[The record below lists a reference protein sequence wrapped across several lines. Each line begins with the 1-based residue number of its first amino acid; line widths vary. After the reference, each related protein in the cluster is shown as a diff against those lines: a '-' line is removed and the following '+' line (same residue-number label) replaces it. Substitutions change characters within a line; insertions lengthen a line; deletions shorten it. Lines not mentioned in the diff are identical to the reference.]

1 MFFFNKNTVK
11 VIIFLRIACFS
22 KSSKKMFHIIFF
34 PGLWKNRVRISGI
47 LTLWC
52 SLIWIIHH
60 NHKLHRIICLTYKKK
75 LIMSINFKHVE
86 VFQMHIMI
94 FKKYGFYRMKYNFV
108 ILHIIMNVKS
118 YA

>member
-1 MFFFNKNTVK
+1 
-11 VIIFLRIACFS
+11 
-22 KSSKKMFHIIFF
+22 
-34 PGLWKNRVRISGI
+34 
-47 LTLWC
+47 
-52 SLIWIIHH
+52 
-60 NHKLHRIICLTYKKK
+60 
-75 LIMSINFKHVE
+75 MSINFKHVE